1 MMLVLKIA
9 VTAMLIVINFWMG
22 EITIQKIKQKK
33 DEDIVIL
40 VTVAMLTVSVILTI
54 WIGGQTLQSVLEFLD
69 NLLRVK

>member
-1 MMLVLKIA
+1 
-9 VTAMLIVINFWMG
+9 
-22 EITIQKIKQKK
+22 
-33 DEDIVIL
+33 L